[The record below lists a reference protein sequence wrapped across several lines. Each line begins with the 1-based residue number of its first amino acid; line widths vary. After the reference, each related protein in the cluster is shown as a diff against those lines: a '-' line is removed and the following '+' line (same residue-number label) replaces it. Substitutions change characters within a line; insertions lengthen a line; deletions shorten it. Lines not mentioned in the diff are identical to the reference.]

1 MPRVKKLFVM
11 EKKKK
16 NNNNQLIILYQSLIE
31 SKALYI
37 DEFFKIILENKIK
50 IIIIEYFITN
60 YSKKHQIIIKDEN
73 TNDFFYINDEYKNQ
87 LKSFNKKFFDP
98 YKRNN
103 KFELE
108 HKKNKIITTVGQMN
122 FFKWAIEN
130 GIINYIEIHY
140 KEIMVEYYKSKA

>member
-31 SKALYI
+31 SKALFI
-37 DEFFKIILENKIK
+37 DKFFKIILENKIK

-60 YSKKHQIIIKDEN
+60 YSKKHQIIIKEGE

-108 HKKNKIITTVGQMN
+108 HKKKKIITTVGQMN

-130 GIINYIEIHY
+130 KIISYIEKNYIEIT
-140 KEIMVEYYKSKA
+140 KEYYKSKV

>member
-1 MPRVKKLFVM
+1 MPRVKKLFVI

-16 NNNNQLIILYQSLIE
+16 NNNNQLIMLYQSLIK
-31 SKALYI
+31 SKASYI
-37 DEFFKIILENKIK
+37 DKFMKIIVQNKLK

-60 YSKKHQIIIKDEN
+60 YSKKHQIIIKRSN
-73 TNDFFYINDEYKNQ
+73 NDFFYINDEYKNQ

-108 HKKNKIITTVGQMN
+108 HNKQIIITTVGQMN

-130 GIINYIEIHY
+130 QIINYIEEH
-140 KEIMVEYYKSKA
+140 

>member
-1 MPRVKKLFVM
+1 MPRVKKLFVI

-16 NNNNQLIILYQSLIE
+16 NNNNQLIMLYQSLIK
-31 SKALYI
+31 SKASYI
-37 DEFFKIILENKIK
+37 DKFMKIVVQNKLK

-60 YSKKHQIIIKDEN
+60 YSKKHQIIIKRSN
-73 TNDFFYINDEYKNQ
+73 NDFFYINDEYKNQ

-108 HKKNKIITTVGQMN
+108 HNKQIIITTVGQMN

-130 GIINYIEIHY
+130 QIIDYIEEHY
-140 KEIMVEYYKSKA
+140 KEIVEDYSKSK

>member
-1 MPRVKKLFVM
+1 M
-11 EKKKK
+11 
-16 NNNNQLIILYQSLIE
+16 LYQSLIK
-31 SKALYI
+31 SKASYI
-37 DEFFKIILENKIK
+37 DKFMKIIVQNKLK

-60 YSKKHQIIIKDEN
+60 YSKKYQIIIKKSN
-73 TNDFFYINDEYKNQ
+73 NDFFYINDEYKNQ

-108 HKKNKIITTVGQMN
+108 HNKQIIITTVGQMN

-130 GIINYIEIHY
+130 QIINYIEEHY
-140 KEIMVEYYKSKA
+140 KEIVEDYSKSK

>member
-1 MPRVKKLFVM
+1 MPRVKKLFVI

-16 NNNNQLIILYQSLIE
+16 NNNNQLIMLYQSLIK
-31 SKALYI
+31 SKASYI
-37 DEFFKIILENKIK
+37 DKFMKIIVQNKLK

-60 YSKKHQIIIKDEN
+60 YSKKYQIIIKKSN
-73 TNDFFYINDEYKNQ
+73 NDFFYINDEYKNQ

-108 HKKNKIITTVGQMN
+108 HNKQIIITTVGQMN

-130 GIINYIEIHY
+130 QIINYIEEHY
-140 KEIMVEYYKSKA
+140 KEIVEDYSKSK

>member
-1 MPRVKKLFVM
+1 MPRVKKLFII

-16 NNNNQLIILYQSLIE
+16 NNNNQLIMLYKSLIE
-31 SKALYI
+31 SKKSYI
-37 DEFFKIILENKIK
+37 DKFIKLITENKIK

-60 YSKKHQIIIKDEN
+60 YSKKHNIIIKKSN
-73 TNDFFYINDEYKNQ
+73 NDFFYINDEYKNQ

-108 HKKNKIITTVGQMN
+108 HKKRIIITTVGQMN

-130 GIINYIEIHY
+130 KIIDYIEEHYNDIIN
-140 KEIMVEYYKSKA
+140 EYSKIK

>member
-1 MPRVKKLFVM
+1 MPRVKKLFVI

-16 NNNNQLIILYQSLIE
+16 NNNNQLIMLYQSLIK
-31 SKALYI
+31 SKASYI
-37 DEFFKIILENKIK
+37 DKFMKIIIQNKLK

-60 YSKKHQIIIKDEN
+60 YSKKYEIIIKRSN
-73 TNDFFYINDEYKNQ
+73 NDFFYINDEYKNQ

-108 HKKNKIITTVGQMN
+108 HNKQIIITTVGQMN

-130 GIINYIEIHY
+130 QIIDYIEEHY
-140 KEIMVEYYKSKA
+140 KEIVIDYSKTK

>member
-1 MPRVKKLFVM
+1 MPRVKKLFVI

-16 NNNNQLIILYQSLIE
+16 NNNNQLIMLYQSLIK
-31 SKALYI
+31 SKASYI
-37 DEFFKIILENKIK
+37 DKFMKIILQNKLK

-60 YSKKHQIIIKDEN
+60 YSKKYQIIIKRSN
-73 TNDFFYINDEYKNQ
+73 NDFFYINDEYKNQ

-108 HKKNKIITTVGQMN
+108 HNKQIIITTVGQMN

-130 GIINYIEIHY
+130 QIINYIEEHY
-140 KEIMVEYYKSKA
+140 KEIVEDYSKSK

>member
-1 MPRVKKLFVM
+1 MPRVKKLFVI

-16 NNNNQLIILYQSLIE
+16 NNNNQLIMLYQSLIE
-31 SKALYI
+31 SKASYI
-37 DEFFKIILENKIK
+37 DKFIQIIMDNKIK
-50 IIIIEYFITN
+50 IIIIEFFITN
-60 YSKKHQIIIKDEN
+60 YSKKHQIIIKRD

-108 HKKNKIITTVGQMN
+108 HNKKIIITTVGQMN

-130 GIINYIEIHY
+130 KIIHYIEVNYDKIL
-140 KEIMVEYYKSKA
+140 KEYYSYK

>member
-31 SKALYI
+31 SKSSYI
-37 DEFFKIILENKIK
+37 DVFFKIILENKIK

-60 YSKKHQIIIKDEN
+60 YSKKHQIIIKDGD

-108 HKKNKIITTVGQMN
+108 HKRKKIITTVGQMN

-130 GIINYIEIHY
+130 KIIDYIIIHY

>member
-1 MPRVKKLFVM
+1 M
-11 EKKKK
+11 
-16 NNNNQLIILYQSLIE
+16 NILNLTHCIQIE

-37 DEFFKIILENKIK
+37 DDFFKIILENKIK

-130 GIINYIEIHY
+130 GIINYIEIHN

>member
-1 MPRVKKLFVM
+1 M
-11 EKKKK
+11 
-16 NNNNQLIILYQSLIE
+16 LYQSLIK
-31 SKALYI
+31 SKASYI
-37 DEFFKIILENKIK
+37 DKFMKIIVQNKLK

-60 YSKKHQIIIKDEN
+60 YSKKHQIIIKRSN
-73 TNDFFYINDEYKNQ
+73 NDFFYINDEYKNQ

-108 HKKNKIITTVGQMN
+108 HNKQIIITTVGQMN

-130 GIINYIEIHY
+130 QIINYIEEHY
-140 KEIMVEYYKSKA
+140 KEIVEDYSKSK

>member
-1 MPRVKKLFVM
+1 MPRVKKLFPI

-16 NNNNQLIILYQSLIE
+16 NNNNQLIMLYRSLID
-31 SKALYI
+31 SKASYI
-37 DEFFKIILENKIK
+37 DKFMKIILENKIK
-50 IIIIEYFITN
+50 ILIIEYFITN
-60 YSKKHQIIIKDEN
+60 YSKKHQTIIKSD
-73 TNDFFYINDEYKNQ
+73 NDFFYINDEYKNQ

-108 HKKNKIITTVGQMN
+108 YNKKIIITTVGQMN

-130 GIINYIEIHY
+130 KIIDYIETNYDKI
-140 KEIMVEYYKSKA
+140 VEDYSSSK

>member
-1 MPRVKKLFVM
+1 MPRVKKLFVI

-16 NNNNQLIILYQSLIE
+16 NNNNQLIMLYQSLIK
-31 SKALYI
+31 SKASYI
-37 DEFFKIILENKIK
+37 DKFMKIIIQNKLK

-60 YSKKHQIIIKDEN
+60 YSKKYEIIIKRSN
-73 TNDFFYINDEYKNQ
+73 NDFFYINDEYKNQ

-108 HKKNKIITTVGQMN
+108 HNKQIIITTVGQMN

-130 GIINYIEIHY
+130 QIIDYIEEHY
-140 KEIMVEYYKSKA
+140 KENVIDYSKTK

>member
-1 MPRVKKLFVM
+1 M
-11 EKKKK
+11 
-16 NNNNQLIILYQSLIE
+16 LYQSLIK
-31 SKALYI
+31 SKASYI
-37 DEFFKIILENKIK
+37 DKFMKIILQNKLK

-60 YSKKHQIIIKDEN
+60 YSKKYQIIIKRSN
-73 TNDFFYINDEYKNQ
+73 NDFFYINDEYKNQ

-108 HKKNKIITTVGQMN
+108 HNKQIIITTVGQMN

-130 GIINYIEIHY
+130 QIINYIEEHY
-140 KEIMVEYYKSKA
+140 KEIVEDYSKSK

>member
-1 MPRVKKLFVM
+1 MPRVKKLFIM

-31 SKALYI
+31 SKDLYI
-37 DEFFKIILENKIK
+37 NDFFKIILENKIK

-60 YSKKHQIIIKDEN
+60 YSKKHQLIIKD
-73 TNDFFYINDEYKNQ
+73 DKCIFFYINDEYKNQ

-108 HKKNKIITTVGQMN
+108 HKKQKIITTVGQMN

-130 GIINYIEIHY
+130 KIINYIETHY
-140 KEIMVEYYKSKA
+140 NEITTEYYKSKA

>member
-1 MPRVKKLFVM
+1 M
-11 EKKKK
+11 
-16 NNNNQLIILYQSLIE
+16 SLIV
-31 SKALYI
+31 
-37 DEFFKIILENKIK
+37 ENKIK

-60 YSKKHQIIIKDEN
+60 YSKKHQIIIKISE
-73 TNDFFYINDEYKNQ
+73 NDFFYINDEYKNQ

-108 HKKNKIITTVGQMN
+108 HNKHIVITTVGQMN

-130 GIINYIEIHY
+130 QIMDYIEEHY
-140 KEIMVEYYKSKA
+140 KDIIKEYSKFK

>member
-1 MPRVKKLFVM
+1 MPRVKKLFVI

-16 NNNNQLIILYQSLIE
+16 NNNNQLIMLYQSLIK
-31 SKALYI
+31 SKASYI
-37 DEFFKIILENKIK
+37 DKFLKIIIQNKLK

-60 YSKKHQIIIKDEN
+60 YSKKYEIIIKRSN
-73 TNDFFYINDEYKNQ
+73 NDFFYINDEYKNQ

-108 HKKNKIITTVGQMN
+108 HNKQIIITTVGQMN

-130 GIINYIEIHY
+130 QIIDYIEEHY
-140 KEIMVEYYKSKA
+140 KEIVIDYSKTK

>member
-1 MPRVKKLFVM
+1 MPRVKKLFVI

-31 SKALYI
+31 SKASYM
-37 DEFFKIILENKIK
+37 DKFMKIIVENKIK

-60 YSKKHQIIIKDEN
+60 YSKKHEIIIKRSE
-73 TNDFFYINDEYKNQ
+73 NDFFYINDEYKNQ

-108 HKKNKIITTVGQMN
+108 HNKHIIITTVGQMN
-122 FFKWAIEN
+122 FFKWVIEN
-130 GIINYIEIHY
+130 QIINYIEEHY
-140 KEIMVEYYKSKA
+140 KDIVKEYNKFK

>member
-1 MPRVKKLFVM
+1 MPRVKKLFPI

-16 NNNNQLIILYQSLIE
+16 NNNNQLIMLYKSLID
-31 SKALYI
+31 SKASYI
-37 DEFFKIILENKIK
+37 DRFMKIILENKIK
-50 IIIIEYFITN
+50 ILIIEYFITN
-60 YSKKHQIIIKDEN
+60 YSKKHQTIIKCD
-73 TNDFFYINDEYKNQ
+73 NDFFYVNDEYKNQ

-108 HKKNKIITTVGQMN
+108 YNKKIIITTVGQMN

-130 GIINYIEIHY
+130 KIIDYIETNYDKI
-140 KEIMVEYYKSKA
+140 VEDYSLSK

>member
-1 MPRVKKLFVM
+1 MPRVKKLFVI

-16 NNNNQLIILYQSLIE
+16 NNNNQLIMLYQSLIK
-31 SKALYI
+31 SKASYI
-37 DEFFKIILENKIK
+37 DKFMKIIVQNKLK

-60 YSKKHQIIIKDEN
+60 YSKKHQIIIKRSN
-73 TNDFFYINDEYKNQ
+73 NDFFYINDEYKNQ

-108 HKKNKIITTVGQMN
+108 HNKQIIITTVGQMN

-130 GIINYIEIHY
+130 QIINYIEEHY
-140 KEIMVEYYKSKA
+140 KEIVEDYSKSK